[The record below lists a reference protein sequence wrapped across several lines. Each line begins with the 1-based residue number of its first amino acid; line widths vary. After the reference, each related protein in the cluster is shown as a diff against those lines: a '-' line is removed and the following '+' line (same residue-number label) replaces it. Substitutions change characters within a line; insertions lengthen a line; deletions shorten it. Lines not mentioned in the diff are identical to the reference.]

1 MSRELVVI
9 LAGGWSREREVSLAG
24 GGACA
29 EELQQAG
36 REVLVLDPASE
47 LDRLMEL
54 APKVKAVL
62 PILHGPYGEDGRI
75 QGFLDCLSLPYPGAG
90 VTASAL
96 AIDKALA
103 KEVYRR
109 TGLRVARD
117 AVLTRGREYDPGE
130 VAARVGLPAV
140 VKPAKEGST
149 FGIGLAE
156 TPGELK
162 EAVERAF
169 GLDENVL
176 VEEYLSGRE
185 ITGGVLD
192 LPGRGPTALP
202 LIEIIPKGK
211 TLFDYEAKYTPGGA
225 EEICPADLDEEIA
238 ARAREMALIAHQ
250 ALGIVHFSRTDMFLQ
265 EGEIYV
271 LETNTLPGMTET
283 SLLPQA
289 AAAAGLDLT
298 VLLDRLVE
306 LAVRDRGGDRPAR

>member
-1 MSRELVVI
+1 MGKNMVVI

-24 GGACA
+24 GKSCA
-29 EELQQAG
+29 EGLRQAG
-36 REVLVLDPASE
+36 RKVVILDPASE

-54 APKVKAVL
+54 APRVKAVL

-75 QGFLDCLSLPYPGAG
+75 QGFLDCLGLPYPGAG

-103 KEVYRR
+103 KDIYRKA
-109 TGLRVARD
+109 GLKVARD
-117 AVLTRGREYDPGE
+117 AVLTAGQEYDPAE

-149 FGIGLAE
+149 FGIGVPATVAE
-156 TPGELK
+156 LQ
-162 EAVERAF
+162 EAVEKAF
-169 GLDENVL
+169 ELDTRVL
-176 VEEYLSGRE
+176 VEQCLQGRE

-225 EEICPADLDEEIA
+225 EEICPADLDSGIEA
-238 ARAREMALIAHQ
+238 QAKEMALTAHL

-265 EGEIYV
+265 EGELYV

-289 AAAAGLDLT
+289 AAAAGLDLAA
-298 VLLDRLVE
+298 LLDRLVE
-306 LAVRDRGGDRPAR
+306 LAVRDRGRS